1 MKRLLPILLLL
12 TVLISL
18 LVLASCEPKQ
28 SERGRGTI
36 RIGYLGD
43 LSGVTY
49 NFGQSARNGVLMAA
63 GEIDQAGGLQGRQI
77 DVVIEDD
84 QGKPEFA
91 ATQIGKLIDAEKVI
105 AVIVGGTS
113 NDSRAAAPKAQV
125 SRIPLI
131 SPSSTDP
138 AVTQI
143 GDYIFRTCFIDA
155 FQG

>member
-1 MKRLLPILLLL
+1 MFYALCSPLSLCLRVSMAKVSLLDARFLGKMKRSLPILLLL
-12 TVLISL
+12 AILISL
-18 LVLASCEPKQ
+18 LAVASCDPKPSQ
-28 SERGRGTI
+28 RSRGTI

-63 GEIDQAGGLQGRQI
+63 GEIDQAGGLGGRQI

-91 ATQIGKLIDAEKVI
+91 ASQISKLIDVEKAI

-113 NDSRAAAPKAQV
+113 NDSR
-125 SRIPLI
+125 
-131 SPSSTDP
+131 
-138 AVTQI
+138 
-143 GDYIFRTCFIDA
+143 
-155 FQG
+155 